1 MNDSADMTKTDIA
14 GAAEALSDSLRQLES
29 SLDPVLAS
37 VKTLN
42 GQAREAEVLSEDR
55 VKLAAKLD
63 EALEAR
69 KVREAD
75 FETLSRQTREEL
87 DATITALQH
96 ALASQ
101 GGSDG

>member
-37 VKTLN
+37 VKTLKS
-42 GQAREAEVLSEDR
+42 QAREAEVLSEDR

-69 KVREAD
+69 KVREAE

-87 DATITALQH
+87 DATITALQQ

>member
-1 MNDSADMTKTDIA
+1 MDDSADMSKTDLA
-14 GAAEALSDSLRQLES
+14 GAAEALSHSLRQLES
-29 SLDPVLAS
+29 SLDPMLAS
-37 VKTLN
+37 VKSLT
-42 GQAREAEVLSEDR
+42 GQAREAEALSEDR

-69 KVREAD
+69 KVREAE

-87 DATITALQH
+87 DATIAALQQ
-96 ALASQ
+96 ALSSQ